1 MWLHFGTVL
10 AQKVC
15 RSQGRA
21 TASEATLWRPR
32 QERRKTVWEEQ
43 PGFPQAVGHCSAAP
57 KPVGTLYPP
66 QRCPE
71 YSSLSPGSHS
81 QYVAP
86 RNLILSPALNWLLFL
101 NFQTSWPLSS
111 LKLSSLLASTGPLFL
126 RSPLFSL
133 TTFNYVHIAPSPCLL
148 LHSFPLSSGT
158 PYGFI
163 YNPPKLFS
171 LNLKISSTNSFVLSS
186 GKSIFK

>member
-43 PGFPQAVGHCSAAP
+43 PGFPHAVGHCSAAP

-86 RNLILSPALNWLLFL
+86 RNLILSPALNWLLFFSLHLPLL
-101 NFQTSWPLSS
+101 NPLSIKDSCRKNHQQLCVYQYPHQTHRSQRGVIWPPQTS
-111 LKLSSLLASTGPLFL
+111 
-126 RSPLFSL
+126 
-133 TTFNYVHIAPSPCLL
+133 
-148 LHSFPLSSGT
+148 
-158 PYGFI
+158 
-163 YNPPKLFS
+163 
-171 LNLKISSTNSFVLSS
+171 VL
-186 GKSIFK
+186 

>member
-1 MWLHFGTVL
+1 MNLGSQMWLHFGTVL

-32 QERRKTVWEEQ
+32 QERLPTRRWTLFR
-43 PGFPQAVGHCSAAP
+43 GTQAFSTE
-57 KPVGTLYPP
+57 PVGTLYPP

-86 RNLILSPALNWLLFL
+86 RNLILSPALNWLLFFSLHLPLL
-101 NFQTSWPLSS
+101 NPVSIKGSCRKNHQQLCVYQYPHQTHRSQRGVIWPPQTS
-111 LKLSSLLASTGPLFL
+111 
-126 RSPLFSL
+126 
-133 TTFNYVHIAPSPCLL
+133 
-148 LHSFPLSSGT
+148 
-158 PYGFI
+158 
-163 YNPPKLFS
+163 
-171 LNLKISSTNSFVLSS
+171 VL
-186 GKSIFK
+186 